1 MELTDRQ
8 GNTMS
13 WSIIADVSSWGSASK
28 YSTFAGGDSPF
39 AVFTNPEVKDG
50 SVCVIVKESYGNALL
65 PYLVDHY
72 STVYEIDYRYWDGN
86 IVDFVNEKKADDLIF
101 ANNMSMLRSVYLIGM
116 LEEIIK

>member
-1 MELTDRQ
+1 MP
-8 GNTMS
+8 
-13 WSIIADVSSWGSASK
+13 WSIIADVSSWGAASK

-72 STVYEIDYRYWDGN
+72 STVYEIDYRYWEGN
-86 IVDFVNEKKADDLIF
+86 IVDFVTETLRRTGGT
-101 ANNMSMLRSVYLIGM
+101 NMAIAGQARLLG
-116 LEEIIK
+116 LPE